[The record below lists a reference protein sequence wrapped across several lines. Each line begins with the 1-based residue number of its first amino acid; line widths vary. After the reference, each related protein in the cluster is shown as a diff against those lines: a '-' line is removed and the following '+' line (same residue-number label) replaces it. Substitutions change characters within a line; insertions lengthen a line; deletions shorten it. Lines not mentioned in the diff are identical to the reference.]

1 MLAATAVAST
11 QASGRLQAAFS
22 GRLSAIARVGAR
34 RAVSVRSEAQGSAA
48 TDAAT
53 GGSSGSSKRRLLGL
67 TAATL
72 AALSVP
78 NV

>member
-1 MLAATAVAST
+1 MQATACKITA
-11 QASGRLQAAFS
+11 QASGRLLAAFS
-22 GRLSAIARVGAR
+22 GRLTSAIARSGAR
-34 RAVSVRSEAQGSAA
+34 RTVSVQAQSSSA
-48 TDAAT
+48 TDAAAT
-53 GGSSGSSKRRLLGL
+53 GGSGSSKRRLMGL